1 MFSENTRARSIAAA
15 CFMVQAV
22 GVGTLVTYGVFFS
35 SFVEELQWSR
45 AVISGA
51 SSLALF
57 LSGLFAM
64 LVGRLTDRYGP
75 RLLMSVSAVLIGI
88 GHVLMAGIEEIWQ
101 LYLFYGVVF
110 GVGLSAVDV
119 IALSTTARWFT
130 RSRGMMT
137 GIVKVGTGAGQL
149 FVPLAASFLIASFGW
164 RRSYVILG
172 LGASLLL
179 FLIAQVLKRDPGV
192 GKRRLSVPK
201 TAASGDGSEDS
212 EGLNVLE
219 ALRTVQ
225 LWLLFAMTF
234 LIEFGLFIIIVHI
247 VPHACDIGLA
257 PAKAAGVLSMIGAV
271 SMIGRFVSGAAI
283 DRTGSK
289 AIMIVCFI
297 ILFVSMLWLQI
308 AASLWMLYLFASIYG
323 LAHGSFFTAISPIVA
338 ETFGIRAH
346 GALFGIIVFAGTT
359 GGAVGPITAGYVF
372 DQTGSYATVFWVI
385 TLLSIMGLALIAM
398 IKPVRGLK

>member
-1 MFSENTRARSIAAA
+1 
-15 CFMVQAV
+15 MVQAV
-22 GVGTLVTYGVFFS
+22 GVGTLVTYGVFFN

-75 RLLMSVSAVLIGI
+75 RLLMSLSAVLIGL
-88 GHVLMAGIEEIWQ
+88 GHVLMAGIEDVWQ
-101 LYLFYGVVF
+101 LYLFYGIVF

-149 FVPLAASFLIASFGW
+149 CVPLAASFLITAYGW

-172 LGASLLL
+172 LGASLVL
-179 FLIAQVLKRDPGV
+179 FLIAQVLERDPHS
-192 GKRRLSVPK
+192 GKGKPAVPGAEGSADIAGDCEGLSV
-201 TAASGDGSEDS
+201 A
-212 EGLNVLE
+212 E

-225 LWLLFAMTF
+225 LWILFAMTF

-247 VPHACDIGLA
+247 VPHACDIGLT
-257 PAKAAGVLSMIGAV
+257 PTKAAGVLSMIGAV
-271 SMIGRFVSGAAI
+271 SMIGRFASGAAI
-283 DRTGSK
+283 DRTGSR

-297 ILFVSMLWLQI
+297 ILFVSVLWLQI
-308 AASLWMLYLFASIYG
+308 ASSLWMLYLFASVYG

-359 GGAVGPITAGYVF
+359 GGAAGPITAGYVF
-372 DQTGSYATVFWVI
+372 DQTGSYAMVFWFIV
-385 TLLSIMGLALIAM
+385 LLSILGLVLITM
-398 IKPVRGLK
+398 IKPVKDLNS